1 MLDQAVKCPLTPV
14 LAVSNNHQFFYVVRS
29 VFLSIVGHA
38 HVSDKH
44 YMPRLKIKNMCLGK
58 NDANIQNKQIYNKK
72 INWMK
77 IDFSHVRQLLSK

>member
-1 MLDQAVKCPLTPV
+1 MSFDACT
-14 LAVSNNHQFFYVVRS
+14 S
-29 VFLSIVGHA
+29 SIQQSSILLRCEVCFPEHCWFVGHA

-77 IDFSHVRQLLSK
+77 IDFSHVRKLSSK

>member
-1 MLDQAVKCPLTPV
+1 MLDQAVKCLLTPV

-44 YMPRLKIKNMCLGK
+44 YMPRLKI
-58 NDANIQNKQIYNKK
+58 QNKQIYNKK